1 MTEKEKSK
9 LYDLYF
15 NEFYSIEQLVR
26 HFKKKYTYLEIRTEI
41 RKYLESKVNNK
52 WAK

>member
-1 MTEKEKSK
+1 MTEQEKSK

-15 NEFYSIEQLVR
+15 NKFYSIEQLVDN
-26 HFKKKYTYLEIRTEI
+26 FKKKYTHLEIRTEI

-52 WAK
+52 WVK